1 MVKTILKKIDTFTFN
16 MQKNFTLKLN
26 HMLKKSLISAT
37 MLGLVVIAL
46 ASSGGGKKKSS
57 GSTLGIIPIRPN
69 GTFTLKSKPSYSG
82 SYFLGT
88 VNQKNTT
95 VYRSVITY
103 QKGNTTFIVPSQ
115 YRLNN
120 QSKLSF
126 KSALTRNNLNVID
139 LKMRLCR

>member
-1 MVKTILKKIDTFTFN
+1 MNKI
-16 MQKNFTLKLN
+16 FTLKLN
-26 HMLKKSLISAT
+26 HMLKKSLVSAT

-57 GSTLGIIPIRPN
+57 STLGIIPIRSN

-82 SYFLGT
+82 SFLYST
-88 VNQKNTT
+88 ANLKNSTM
-95 VYRSVITY
+95 YRSVITY

-120 QSKLSF
+120 QRKLTFNSNQSF
-126 KSALTRNNLNVID
+126 RSNLNVVD
-139 LKMRLCR
+139 LKVRLCR